1 MSQSQ
6 RSVKLCLTLSAM
18 NSGKDGQKD
27 QKGKAIYNYEKFLS
41 FWKHADPGLPEV
53 ADARERVAKLT

>member
-18 NSGKDGQKD
+18 NSGNNRQID
-27 QKGKAIYNYEKFLS
+27 QKGKAIYNYEKFLEL
-41 FWKHADPGLPEV
+41 WKDAGPGIAEV
-53 ADARERVAKLT
+53 DAREMLIKIGE